1 MISLLLRV
9 DEGDV
14 TRGFIVN
21 KDLGLRQVMIEM
33 NSKIASMMLFGIYRQ
48 IIQKWVALWMLVEV
62 C

>member
-48 IIQKWVALWMLVEV
+48 IIRKWVALWMLVEV